1 MSKKIASFYNDEINS
16 WLRSVNF
23 YLEEILSLENR
34 LKQIIDRNSIVD
46 IAAKT
51 EVHQLIINK
60 VEEKLIFLKKEMES
74 VQTMFSKKDDILE
87 DKKINSNFENKIS
100 LLGISFRH
108 HEKEFADVKFY
119 CNEFVEE
126 MLKRGEGDV

>member
-16 WLRSVNF
+16 WLQSVDF
-23 YLEEILSLENR
+23 YLEEILSLEKR
-34 LKQIIDRNSIVD
+34 LEQIIARNTIVD

-60 VEEKLIFLKKEMES
+60 IKEKLIFLKKEMES
-74 VQTMFSKKDDILE
+74 VQIMLSKKEDILKDE
-87 DKKINSNFENKIS
+87 KINSNIENKITQLRS
-100 LLGISFRH
+100 NFRH
-108 HEKEFADVKFY
+108 HEKEYADVKYY

-126 MLKRGEGDV
+126 MLKRGEGDA